1 MRGAVSPAT
10 YGSVRRRHFT
20 REFKQDALRQ
30 VLVVGRSAANVAR
43 ELGIRADQLR
53 RWKRL
58 SGAGAVL
65 STRREELRRVRR
77 EITRLRG
84 ELAILERAPAVLG
97 EDGLTVP

>member
-1 MRGAVSPAT
+1 MRGGVPLTIHWA
-10 YGSVRRRHFT
+10 VRRRHFT
-20 REFKQDALRQ
+20 REFKQQAVRQ
-30 VLVVGRSAANVAR
+30 VLVAGRSAANVAR

>member
-30 VLVVGRSAANVAR
+30 VLVAGRSAANVAR
-43 ELGIRADQLR
+43 ELGIRADQVR

-58 SGAGAVL
+58 IGAAAVR
-65 STRREELRRVRR
+65 SVRREELRRVRR
-77 EITRLRG
+77 EIAQLRA
-84 ELAILERAPAVLG
+84 ELAILERAAAVLAG
-97 EDGLTVP
+97 TA